1 MTQTVWNRLW
11 RYVGC
16 QIVLFILTLYTLTS
30 VCVFSILFSICFQS
44 YCKGEFLSQSS
55 WWSFPLLSRPSWSI
69 QEWNWKEKL
78 DAVSLRDQRVNLFQP
93 FDRVLLC
100 TTFLNLKVTLNTNVQ
115 AAPPFW
121 PVNFC
126 TIKMP
131 WLSLTIVPL
140 CLHKSFPF
148 SYYGLILCFLSCA
161 INLPQMLTTSEESTG
176 ITSPAV
182 WITNMDNHN
191 DTINNK

>member
-1 MTQTVWNRLW
+1 M
-11 RYVGC
+11 
-16 QIVLFILTLYTLTS
+16 
-30 VCVFSILFSICFQS
+30 
-44 YCKGEFLSQSS
+44 
-55 WWSFPLLSRPSWSI
+55 
-69 QEWNWKEKL
+69 EKL
-78 DAVSLRDQRVNLFQP
+78 DAVSLRDQRVNLFKP

-100 TTFLNLKVTLNTNVQ
+100 TTFLNLKVTLNINLQ

-131 WLSLTIVPL
+131 KLSLTIVPL

-161 INLPQMLTTSEESTG
+161 INLPQMLTTSGESTG

-182 WITNMDNHN
+182 
-191 DTINNK
+191 